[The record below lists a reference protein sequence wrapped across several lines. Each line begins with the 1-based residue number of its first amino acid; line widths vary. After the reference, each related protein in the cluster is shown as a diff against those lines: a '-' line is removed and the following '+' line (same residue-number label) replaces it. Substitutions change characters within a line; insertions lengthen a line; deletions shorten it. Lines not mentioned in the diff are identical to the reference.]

1 MLTEEDANGCWDI
14 RTRMTLDEEVEDP
27 RVGGKENQQLYF
39 EWIVA
44 LGEPGSQ

>member
-1 MLTEEDANGCWDI
+1 MLTEEDAKGCCDV
-14 RTRMTLDEEVEDP
+14 RTRMTLDEEVEGP
-27 RVGGKENQQLYF
+27 GGGKENQQLYF